1 MSDRIK
7 DIVDRAR
14 SFMESDV
21 YALEE
26 HPGRKAFYS
35 LLPALEE
42 KRQKVRVACRPS
54 KKGRIDD
61 LF

>member
-1 MSDRIK
+1 MSDRIE
-7 DIVDRAR
+7 DIVDRVR

-26 HPGRKAFYS
+26 DPGRKAFYA

-42 KRQKVRVACRPS
+42 K
-54 KKGRIDD
+54 
-61 LF
+61 